1 MPRGLPSAPGVSGKT
16 GAGEGFEVLWVAIES
31 WHDQAWLWANVCSG
45 LKRAS
50 AAPPDVIRSLENE
63 TAREFPLAL
72 VDAARRL
79 TQPVVI
85 VVANAGRITNGEVLR
100 GLDVLA
106 RHAPPTVRLLLA
118 S

>member
-1 MPRGLPSAPGVSGKT
+1 VARS
-16 GAGEGFEVLWVAIES
+16 GFEVLRVAIEQR
-31 WHDQAWLWANVCSG
+31 HDQAWLWANVCSG

-50 AAPPDVIRSLENE
+50 VAPPDVIHSLENA

-72 VDAARRL
+72 VDAARHL

-85 VVANAGRITNGEVLR
+85 VVDNASQITSGEVRR
-100 GLDVLA
+100 GLDVLT
-106 RHAPPTVRLLLA
+106 RHSPPSLRVLLA